1 LNKKKLTIYWF
12 ASDLVP
18 SIESQKLSLSL
29 LKTIGNALRTSDME
43 TLYNT
48 KYQNG
53 MMGTEKI
60 SFRNK
65 ELRRYM

>member
-29 LKTIGNALRTSDME
+29 LKTTGNALRTSDME

-60 SFRNK
+60 PF
-65 ELRRYM
+65 